1 MWISDWGFLLSRKAE
16 TYTEKLVRGMVM
28 TTVVLTTI
36 WTGLAVLVPEITV
49 TIFLGGLLIVAGI
62 AVFMGQ
68 FMAWD
73 G

>member
-36 WTGLAVLVPEITV
+36 WTGLAILVPDITA
-49 TIFLGGLLIVAGI
+49 TIFLGGMLVVVGI